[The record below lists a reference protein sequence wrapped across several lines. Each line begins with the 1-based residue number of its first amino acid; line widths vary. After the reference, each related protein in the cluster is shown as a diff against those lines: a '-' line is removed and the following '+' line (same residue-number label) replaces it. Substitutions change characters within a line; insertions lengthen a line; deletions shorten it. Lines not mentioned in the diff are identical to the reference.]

1 MAKNIVVKDYN
12 SFLSYAVDKKGVLI
26 ALFSYRLFPIRKQNG
41 KNSPPQNSRNSNGV
55 EMNNYQK

>member
-26 ALFSYRLFPIRKQNG
+26 ALFSYRLFPITKWE
-41 KNSPPQNSRNSNGV
+41 KFSTSKF
-55 EMNNYQK
+55 EEF